1 MPVEHAEAPRTARA
15 AVAAFFA
22 LAGIAMGSWVAR
34 IPAVQTRLALDPGAL
49 GLALL
54 GISVGAVLAMP
65 SSGWLI
71 ARWGSR
77 RIVETAG
84 LAACA
89 LLILP
94 PLAPSGLLLWLALAA
109 FGAAYGVLDVS
120 MNTQAAAVETRYGR
134 PIMSSFHGVFSVGG
148 LAGAASA
155 GFIASRGVGPGPH
168 LFAVAVI
175 LAAMA
180 LVARRQLLP
189 PAADAASGGP
199 AFARPSRA
207 LAGLGA
213 IAFCVLL
220 AEGAIGDWSAVYLT
234 SVLGA
239 AAGVGAA
246 GYAAFS
252 LTMAAGR
259 FAGDGL
265 AERFGPVGVA
275 RSGGV
280 LIALGMALTLLV
292 DRPVL
297 AIAGF
302 AVAGVGM
309 AGLFPVALTAAGRTP
324 GVPPATA
331 IAAVATLGYLG
342 FLAGPPA
349 IGMAAQ
355 AAGLRVGLTLIVAL
369 GIAVTLLARSVA
381 AGPNAAPAAAAPA
394 AAARAVED
402 LA

>member
-1 MPVEHAEAPRTARA
+1 
-15 AVAAFFA
+15 
-22 LAGIAMGSWVAR
+22 MGSWVAR
-34 IPAVQTRLALDPGAL
+34 IPAVQARLGLDPGAL

-77 RIVETAG
+77 RVVETAG

-89 LLILP
+89 LLIFP
-94 PLAPSGLLLWLALAA
+94 PLAPNGGLLWLSLACY
-109 FGAAYGVLDVS
+109 GAAYGVLDVS
-120 MNTQAAAVETRYGR
+120 MNTQAAAVETGYGR

-148 LAGAASA
+148 LAGSASA
-155 GFIASRGVGPGPH
+155 GFIASRGVASEPH
-168 LFAVAVI
+168 LLGVAIV
-175 LAAMA
+175 LAALA
-180 LVARRQLLP
+180 LVARRWLLP
-189 PAADAASGGP
+189 PAADSQQSGP
-199 AFARPSRA
+199 AFARPSQA

-234 SVLGA
+234 TVLGA

-252 LTMAAGR
+252 VTMAAGR

-265 AERFGPVGVA
+265 ADRFGPVGLA
-275 RSGGV
+275 RGGGL

-292 DRPVL
+292 ERPLL

-302 AVAGVGM
+302 AIAGVGM

-324 GVPPATA
+324 GMPPATA

-355 AAGLRVGLTLIVAL
+355 AAGLRVGLALIVAL
-369 GIAVTLLARSVA
+369 GLAVTLLARSVD
-381 AGPNAAPAAAAPA
+381 AGLPSSHTAPAS
-394 AAARAVED
+394 ARAIED

>member
-1 MPVEHAEAPRTARA
+1 MPVKTEAPRAARA

-22 LAGIAMGSWVAR
+22 LAGIALGSWVAR
-34 IPAVQTRLALDPGAL
+34 IPAVQTRLGLDPGAL

-54 GISVGAVLAMP
+54 GISAGAVVAMP
-65 SSGWLI
+65 SCGWLI

-77 RIVETAG
+77 RVVETAG

-94 PLAPSGLLLWLALAA
+94 PLAPNGWLLWLTLAA
-109 FGAAYGVLDVS
+109 FGAAYGVLDVA
-120 MNTQAAAVETRYGR
+120 MNTQAAAVEMRYGR

-148 LAGAASA
+148 LAGSAAA
-155 GFIASRGVGPGPH
+155 GFVASRGIAPAPH
-168 LFAVAVI
+168 LIGVAIV
-175 LAAMA
+175 LAAIA
-180 LVARRQLLP
+180 LVARTRLLP
-189 PAADAASGGP
+189 PSTDDAAGGP

-259 FAGDGL
+259 FAGDSL
-265 AERFGPVGVA
+265 AARFGPVGLA
-275 RSGGV
+275 RGGGL

-292 DRPVL
+292 DRANL

-302 AVAGVGM
+302 AVAGIGM
-309 AGLFPVALTAAGRTP
+309 AGLFPVAITAAGRTP
-324 GVPPATA
+324 GVPAATA

-355 AAGLRVGLTLIVAL
+355 AAGLRVGLGLVAAL
-369 GIAVTLLARSVA
+369 GVAVMLLARSVG
-381 AGPNAAPAAAAPA
+381 AGQPEPVVAPAAA
-394 AAARAVED
+394 RALED